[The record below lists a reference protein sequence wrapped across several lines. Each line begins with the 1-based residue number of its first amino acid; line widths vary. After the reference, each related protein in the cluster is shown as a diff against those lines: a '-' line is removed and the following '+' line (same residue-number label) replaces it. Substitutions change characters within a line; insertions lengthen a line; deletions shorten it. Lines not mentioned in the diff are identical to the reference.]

1 MPLKPGDRLGPY
13 EIVRLVGAG
22 GFGSVYRALDPR
34 LSRPVAIKV
43 LADEIT
49 GDAVGLGRLREEAR
63 AAASLSHPHICAV
76 HEVERDRDLDYIV
89 MELVDGRPLSELVPP
104 AGLPVSSAI
113 RFGAQIADA
122 LSHAHARGVVHRDL
136 KPRNVMVT
144 AAGDAKIVD
153 FGLARRVRPLDGGT
167 GTATAA
173 AGDTTSGTPAYMA
186 PETLR
191 GEPADKR
198 SDIWALGVVLHE
210 MVTGSLPF
218 DGRTMADITSAIL
231 RDAPRPL
238 PTQVPHGLAAII
250 RRCLAKEPAER
261 YQAAGEVR
269 SALETLATGQDERPP
284 AVKALRPLGWKV
296 VALAVLVL
304 LVAGV
309 AGAYWFLWRD
319 TTAGAPTSVAVL
331 PCRALAERERIEF
344 LEVGIADSISIA
356 LSHSSR
362 LRVRSTSA
370 ILASQGQHANPR
382 DVGRALN
389 VDYLLECT
397 LQPTPDRVAATVQ
410 LVKTSDSSIVWGDR
424 YDVARGDLLGLRDQ
438 ISEHVASALRVRM
451 TEAERERFYRRYT
464 NNAAAYE
471 RYLQGRAALVR
482 YRRDTTLTAIDHFK
496 GVLAIEPQYALA
508 HAGLASAAAR
518 MCLRFST
525 EQDRELWRELA
536 RREADAALRLD
547 PDLAEAHESRAAV
560 AREAEYDWDLTM
572 AESNQA
578 LALNSSLAQPH
589 FFRAGVFYHYGL
601 LAAGDREIR
610 LGMANDPLNR
620 VEALRL
626 LGNLAFSGG
635 QYAEAVSLMTEAQRL
650 SESATT
656 GAYLGLALYYDGKT
670 MEAEKLLE
678 GLGVHRRAQAA
689 LASFLASRGERARA
703 LALIAEIE
711 AAANIDH
718 HVEYSLGAA
727 YAQLGDATAALRW
740 LERAALTFPC
750 HPWFVRDSLLAPIRD
765 DARFQKL
772 LAEVEQRVREF
783 TKKYGGT

>member
-1 MPLKPGDRLGPY
+1 MQLKRGDRLGPY
-13 EIVRLVGAG
+13 EIERLVGAG

-49 GDAVGLGRLREEAR
+49 ADAVGLGRFRDEAR

-76 HEVERDRDLDYIV
+76 HEVERDRGLDYIV

-104 AGLPVSSAI
+104 VGLPVSSAI

-144 AAGDAKIVD
+144 AAGEAKIVD
-153 FGLARRVRPLDGGT
+153 FGLARRVRPLDGST
-167 GTATAA
+167 GTQTAA
-173 AGDTTSGTPAYMA
+173 ATDTTSGTPAYMA

-238 PTQVPHGLAAII
+238 PTEVPQGLAAII

-269 SALETLATGQDERPP
+269 SALETIATGQQEHLPVAAMPRLP
-284 AVKALRPLGWKV
+284 RRGWLI
-296 VALAVLVL
+296 AAAGVLVV
-304 LVAGV
+304 LVVGV
-309 AGAYWFLWRD
+309 TGYWFYQRGD
-319 TTAGAPTSVAVL
+319 SGGAATSLAVL
-331 PCRALAERERIEF
+331 PCRTLAERDRIEF
-344 LEVGIADSISIA
+344 LEVGVPDSISIA
-356 LSHSSR
+356 LSNASR

-370 ILASQGQHANPR
+370 ILASLGAKGTPL

-397 LQPTPDRVAATVQ
+397 LQPTPDRVGATVQ
-410 LVKTSDSSIVWGDR
+410 LVRTSDSSVVWGDR
-424 YDVARGDLLGLRDQ
+424 YDVGRGDLIGLRDQ
-438 ISEHVASALRVRM
+438 IAEHVAAALSVRL
-451 TEAERERFYRRYT
+451 TEAERVRFYRRYT
-464 NNAAAYE
+464 TNAIAYE
-471 RYLQGRAALVR
+471 RYLEGRAALVR
-482 YRRDTTLTAIDHFK
+482 YTRDSTLTAIDHFK
-496 GVLAIEPQYALA
+496 GALAIDSGYALA

-518 MCLRFST
+518 MCLRFAP
-525 EQDRELWRELA
+525 EQDRAHWLGLA
-536 RREADAALRLD
+536 QREAEAALRLD
-547 PDLAEAHESRAAV
+547 PDLAEAHESRAWV
-560 AREAEYDWDLTM
+560 AREGEYAWDVAM

-589 FFRAGVFYHYGL
+589 FFRAGVFYHFGL
-601 LAAGDREIR
+601 LARADREIR

-620 VEALRL
+620 VEPLRL
-626 LGNLAFSGG
+626 LGNVAFSDGRF
-635 QYAEAVSLMTEAQRL
+635 AEAASLMTEAQRL
-650 SESATT
+650 SEQATT
-656 GAYLGLALYYDGKT
+656 GAYLGLALYLRRQDCRSGEIT
-670 MEAEKLLE
+670 GGSRGASAGAGGAGQLS
-678 GLGVHRRAQAA
+678 GRPRRA
-689 LASFLASRGERARA
+689 RPR
-703 LALIAEIE
+703 
-711 AAANIDH
+711 H
-718 HVEYSLGAA
+718 GAA
-727 YAQLGDATAALRW
+727 R
-740 LERAALTFPC
+740 
-750 HPWFVRDSLLAPIRD
+750 
-765 DARFQKL
+765 
-772 LAEVEQRVREF
+772 
-783 TKKYGGT
+783 